1 MLQQML
7 VGRGVGQYISSGC
20 GFLDFIKTYR
30 DSAQEKK
37 KSQSLFPATPFF
49 SLSTHCSFS
58 FSSFYFLNY
67 KIYIAYNLSL

>member
-37 KSQSLFPATPFF
+37 KARACFQPLLFLLSLHTAISLFLLFI
-49 SLSTHCSFS
+49 
-58 FSSFYFLNY
+58 FLIIRY
-67 KIYIAYNLSL
+67 T

>member
-1 MLQQML
+1 ML

-37 KSQSLFPATPFF
+37 KPEPVSSHSFFF
-49 SLSTHCSFS
+49 SLYTLQ
-58 FSSFYFLNY
+58 FLFFFF
-67 KIYIAYNLSL
+67 LF